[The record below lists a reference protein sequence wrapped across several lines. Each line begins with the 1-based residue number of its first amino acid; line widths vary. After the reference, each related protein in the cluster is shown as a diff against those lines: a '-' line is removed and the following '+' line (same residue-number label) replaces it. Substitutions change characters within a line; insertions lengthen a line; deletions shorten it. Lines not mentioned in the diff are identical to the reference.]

1 MKFIQAFIIAC
12 LAVISVSDVAV
23 DARYVTRASRDRVR
37 HIRRKMERIYGHGL
51 TGLIHPV
58 TREFN
63 HAAVIE
69 QRGGRFEHEVV
80 GNTKD
85 MGIEWLINQGN
96 HLLGATKF
104 ESINGK
110 TFDRYDLISFI
121 YGGIIAL

>member
-1 MKFIQAFIIAC
+1 
-12 LAVISVSDVAV
+12 
-23 DARYVTRASRDRVR
+23 
-37 HIRRKMERIYGHGL
+37 MERIYGHGL

-85 MGIEWLINQGN
+85 VGLEWLINQGN

-121 YGGIIAL
+121 YGGIIALQDTSTKAAANAANQCFLATFESVTQIDYLSTDIE